1 MKYYLP
7 ILCVVL
13 LGLGIIVGALYKER
27 EIGRLFEQSVIRE
40 AVYETRLHTVLLT
53 RLREGKTKEAINTL
67 ENSLGVKEALL
78 ETCVVTPC
86 SAASSIDV
94 IEAKELINNYRKNYP
109 RKEQR

>member
-13 LGLGIIVGALYKER
+13 LGLGTILGAHYKEK
-27 EIGRLFEQSVIRE
+27 EIGGLFEQSVIRE
-40 AVYETRLHTVLLT
+40 AAYETRLHTVVLT
-53 RLREGKTKEAINTL
+53 RLREGKTQEAITTL

-78 ETCVVTPC
+78 ETCVVPPC
-86 SAASSIDV
+86 SAASSRDV
-94 IEAKELINNYRKNYP
+94 IEAKELINNYRKNYH